1 MSKFTENDHEK
12 VDRLLELHFKY
23 LEKVEA
29 VDEGLD
35 EREENED
42 ENYLKRLEGGLFT
55 LQLVDYI
62 ILEVCAAG
70 PVSVKQRVMQVNICC
85 FFFPS
90 GAKYFCRCST

>member
-1 MSKFTENDHEK
+1 M
-12 VDRLLELHFKY
+12 DRLLELHFKY

-29 VDEGLD
+29 IDEGLD

-62 ILEVCAAG
+62 IVEVCAAG
-70 PVSVKQRVMQVNICC
+70 PVSVKQRVMQVKSNFV
-85 FFFPS
+85 FFCKRFANS
-90 GAKYFCRCST
+90 DFFRCST